1 MNHTRRRRQVHVRL
15 GNFGALTWFRRR
27 CYGGHQIF
35 ADPNRV
41 VFLQIRWKS
50 QEICILTM
58 SFGYFILPW
67 LESTHETYEL
77 SKCNLISE
85 CGETWRNNPSND
97 EPDILSSHMPE
108 MRGLHFNRKMTR
120 NPQQILGPITLSV
133 ETVSQKKL
141 WDLVRQQS
149 IFFKSACAMN
159 GSTLTWDGTMRR
171 WSVAL
176 VKDFILHQAGNA
188 FSTVYQIYSFSV
200 EVV

>member
-58 SFGYFILPW
+58 SFGYIILPW

-133 ETVSQKKL
+133 KTVSQKKAL
-141 WDLVRQQS
+141 GSGTTAIYFLQKCLCHEWIHSYFEMAQWDVDL
-149 IFFKSACAMN
+149 
-159 GSTLTWDGTMRR
+159 
-171 WSVAL
+171 
-176 VKDFILHQAGNA
+176 LHL
-188 FSTVYQIYSFSV
+188 
-200 EVV
+200 